1 MTLPLQHDADHDAR
15 HDDGREDP
23 AAWEGGG
30 AFAQLDRGGGTAAVG
45 EDFLR
50 SMNAAEA
57 HGESGVFGPKNR
69 GSHGARDALCGS
81 GNTWRQPVPW
91 APLCFNAALIMQS
104 KIKGKVTWPDQ
115 LLSDPTCSSHHS
127 FLYK

>member
-57 HGESGVFGPKNR
+57 HGVGFLGQKTVGPTVPATRSQTQLAHHTTLSSKN
-69 GSHGARDALCGS
+69 
-81 GNTWRQPVPW
+81 N
-91 APLCFNAALIMQS
+91 
-104 KIKGKVTWPDQ
+104 
-115 LLSDPTCSSHHS
+115 
-127 FLYK
+127 